1 MTIYGQD
8 VSVAYICTYIKQ
20 LLQAVQLFSLSAD
33 RKRNTPMTTMY
44 LILLLSL
51 SLSLCLAEQV
61 KHLGHLDIGA
71 RDQRRQ
77 CVANPTGR
85 VDLSIDVLGV
95 PGPQGPRGY
104 RGDKGDRGAMGEKG
118 EKGVSGRDGVDGLRG
133 PVGEPGLPGVIGPR
147 GHPGAAVLTEDEF
160 CRITKNVSTEVMDVV
175 TKKLA
180 ELEDRLRLR
189 SEYRDHHHD
198 SHDDRRSRRR
208 RHRRRDH

>member
-1 MTIYGQD
+1 M
-8 VSVAYICTYIKQ
+8 A
-20 LLQAVQLFSLSAD
+20 
-33 RKRNTPMTTMY
+33 TMY

-51 SLSLCLAEQV
+51 SLSMCFAEQA

-71 RDQRRQ
+71 LNHRRQ

-160 CRITKNVSTEVMDVV
+160 CRITKNVSADVMDVV

-189 SEYRDHHHD
+189 SGRRDHHHD
-198 SHDDRRSRRR
+198 SHDDRTSRRR
-208 RHRRRDH
+208 RRQHRSRDH